1 METWLWLGI
10 ILLLSVIE
18 AVSVSIVCIW
28 FIISGIASLILSL
41 FNISFYICFIVFVI
55 LGLILMLTTRKSI
68 KKILKVKEEKTN
80 LDRIIGKKG
89 VVTEK
94 ISKNHI
100 GEVKID
106 GKRWSAYSDDELDVG
121 DFVKILKIDS
131 VKLEV
136 MKWED

>member
-18 AVSVSIVCIW
+18 ALSVSIVCIW

-41 FNISFYICFIVFVI
+41 FNVSFYICFIVFVI

>member
-18 AVSVSIVCIW
+18 ALSVSIVCIW

-41 FNISFYICFIVFVI
+41 FNVSFYICFIVFVI

-80 LDRIIGKKG
+80 LDRIFGKKG